1 MRICFI
7 SHGQLIHI
15 DAYLDFFKT
24 RGDDVHFISL
34 TPSPPKQV
42 PTYNMGFGKYTVKKG
57 KWKYLLSAMR
67 IRRLVRKL
75 KPDIVHA
82 HYATSGGLAGLVCG
96 FHPFVVTVHGS
107 DLTLGIKSR
116 IWKPLLK
123 AIFNHADCVNTVS
136 EDLKEMALTLGI
148 SAEKIKVI
156 TPGIDTENFS
166 FVEKGPIDEEQPLR
180 LICTRRLEP
189 VFNHQTIIEA
199 LATLKSKGVRFH
211 MTLVGD
217 GTLKEKLE
225 QLVREKQL
233 AGQVTFLGQLD
244 NSKLPQVLQ
253 QNDVYL
259 SASLWDGTSL
269 SLLEAMAT
277 GLFPVVSDIKANKA
291 WLKNNVNGLLHR
303 VTDAEDLADKILRLR
318 GNPKLTIQAAKTNRR
333 LVVTSGDRKTNL
345 KQVEKIYEQ
354 LCRN

>member
-7 SHGQLIHI
+7 SHGQLIHT
-15 DAYLDFFKT
+15 DPYLDFFKA
-24 RGDDVHFISL
+24 RGDDVHFICL

-42 PTYNMGFGKYTVKKG
+42 PTYNMGFGRYTLKKG
-57 KWKYLLSAMR
+57 KWKYLLSAVR

-82 HYATSGGLAGLVCG
+82 HYATSGGLAGLICG

-116 IWKPLLK
+116 IWRPLLK
-123 AIFNHADCVNTVS
+123 TIFNHADCVNTVS
-136 EDLKEMALTLGI
+136 EDLKEMVLTLGVC
-148 SAEKIKVI
+148 AEKIKVI
-156 TPGIDTENFS
+156 TPGIDTKKFS
-166 FVEKGPIDEEQPLR
+166 FVEKGPIGKEQPLR

-189 VFNHQTIIEA
+189 VFNHRTIIEA
-199 LATLKSKGVRFH
+199 LAILKSKGVRFH
-211 MTLVGD
+211 LVLVGD

-225 QLVREKQL
+225 QLVKEKQL
-233 AGQVTFLGQLD
+233 SDQVTFLGQLD

-259 SASLWDGTSL
+259 SASHWDGTSL

-291 WLKNNVNGLLHR
+291 WLEDNVTSL
-303 VTDAEDLADKILRLR
+303 
-318 GNPKLTIQAAKTNRR
+318 LTI
-333 LVVTSGDRKTNL
+333 LS
-345 KQVEKIYEQ
+345 
-354 LCRN
+354 